1 MSIFDSHFIYAR
13 NIMRNIGSPTT
24 ILMQKFSVRFISLVL
39 LIGVYQGTCF
49 AQIDSSYILPFEQ
62 KFSVQASV
70 SNKFLSLVQEYDD
83 KSTRSFSIVPN
94 TPVNIGLGFT
104 WKNLSI
110 SGSYGFQFL
119 RDKSKG
125 KTRSFDFQYHYYARK
140 FVIDIFLQNYRGY
153 NRVYEDDEET
163 FIRASDVQ
171 ITQYG
176 AHGMYVFNNR
186 KFSYKAAYNL
196 SEKQIKSAGGFLIGG
211 GVFQSRI
218 RSDSTLV
225 LRNNRH
231 QQDNFQFG
239 VSGGYGYTWVI
250 KKHFFVA
257 GSLTVGVNIGA
268 DRIENFGKQKLEVY
282 PTFFP
287 RASAGYHAD
296 NWSIGVSAL
305 TNTVAME
312 ISTPKST
319 MLRSGTFQLTFVKRF
334 DTHPKILNKLPKNII
349 K

>member
-140 FVIDIFLQNYRGY
+140 FVIDLFLQNYRGY

-250 KKHFFVA
+250 KKNFFVA

-268 DRIENFGKQKLEVY
+268 DRIENFGKQKLKY
-282 PTFFP
+282 TRLSSPGHLPDTMP
-287 RASAGYHAD
+287 I
-296 NWSIGVSAL
+296 IG
-305 TNTVAME
+305 
-312 ISTPKST
+312 
-319 MLRSGTFQLTFVKRF
+319 R
-334 DTHPKILNKLPKNII
+334 
-349 K
+349 